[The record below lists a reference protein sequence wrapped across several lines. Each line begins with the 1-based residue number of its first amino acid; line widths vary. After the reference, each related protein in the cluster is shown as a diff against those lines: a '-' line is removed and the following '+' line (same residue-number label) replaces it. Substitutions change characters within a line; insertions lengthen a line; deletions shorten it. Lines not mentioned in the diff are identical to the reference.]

1 MLVDT
6 FEIIP
11 EPMDIWETTK
21 KMEVYNEQQIQSAWQ
36 DYITDK
42 IVEIKRTDK
51 IVEIKRNGKKE
62 YKEFK
67 PGWMDRV
74 DGTRAKVVQICKVM
88 SFPKYLKKV
97 FNGG

>member
-1 MLVDT
+1 
-6 FEIIP
+6 
-11 EPMDIWETTK
+11 
-21 KMEVYNEQQIQSAWQ
+21 MEVYNEQQIQSAWQ
-36 DYITDK
+36 DYI
-42 IVEIKRTDK
+42 TDK